1 MVAAV
6 PEEAGAGPHRGPVVF
21 EPERQSAETKRA
33 LLEAYHAKCV
43 SLGFRSRGAGT
54 IGPFMKRQSRRLDGR
69 LTGGRRE
76 PARGGVGER
85 DRLRRGRWE

>member
-6 PEEAGAGPHRGPVVF
+6 PEEAGAGPPRGPVVF

-43 SLGFRSRGAGT
+43 SLGFREPGAGDYRAFYEAGT
-54 IGPFMKRQSRRLDGR
+54 QEIGRRL
-69 LTGGRRE
+69 TEEGGASQRE
-76 PARGGVGER
+76 
-85 DRLRRGRWE
+85 

>member
-6 PEEAGAGPHRGPVVF
+6 PEEAGAAPHGDLWFF

-43 SLGFRSRGAGT
+43 SLGFREPGAGDYRAFYEAGNPGDWT
-54 IGPFMKRQSRRLDGR
+54 EAH
-69 LTGGRRE
+69 GGRRSQPE
-76 PARGGVGER
+76 GVGER

>member
-6 PEEAGAGPHRGPVVF
+6 PEEAGAAPHGDLWFF

-43 SLGFRSRGAGT
+43 SLGSGSRGGDY
-54 IGPFMKRQSRRLDGR
+54 GPFMKRAIQEIGRRL
-69 LTGGRRE
+69 TEEGGASQRE
-76 PARGGVGER
+76 
-85 DRLRRGRWE
+85 